1 MTVSA
6 EQILLF
12 TVPVAGSLAV
22 NTDFPVAEL
31 VAVTLATKSVGFSK
45 WDHLSGNQTQR
56 VAVVEV
62 VTVQAP
68 SLPFGMVE
76 DDVVVHVD
84 QFATLRV
91 GLHLRMTVRAWENVF
106 GKWWRRYGVG
116 FPFICAALVFLHLFL
131 NDQVAS
137 TVKKFLD
144 LGSRDYSGAKCQ
156 RAYCEC

>member
-12 TVPVAGSLAV
+12 AVPVAGPFAV
-22 NTDFPVAEL
+22 NTDFPVAKL
-31 VAVTLATKSVGFSK
+31 VAVTLATESIGFSK
-45 WDHLSGNQTQR
+45 WNDFSGNQAQLI
-56 VAVVEV
+56 AIVEV
-62 VTVQAP
+62 VTVQTP
-68 SLPFGMVE
+68 PLPFGMIE

-84 QFATLRV
+84 QFTTLRV
-91 GLHLRMTVRAWENVF
+91 GFHLRMTLRTWKNVF
-106 GKWWRRYGVG
+106 GEWWRWYGVG